1 MCFSNRRAVRKVSQ
15 ARIIGQRLP
24 RSTYGDDEAAWF
36 TKRILCRS
44 SLDGVATAQNCIVE
58 SNSLDTPK
66 LFFRLLEPPAL
77 ASNFTNE
84 VHPMSIRNRTL
95 QPFRIGSPN

>member
-15 ARIIGQRLP
+15 ARIIGHVSP
-24 RSTYGDDEAAWF
+24 EALTATTRPPWF

-44 SLDGVATAQNCIVE
+44 SLDWADGRNCIVQ

-84 VHPMSIRNRTL
+84 VHPMTLRNRTL